1 MEISNG
7 FGVNSQVNAAKEAE
21 EKRKAEEARKKA
33 EEDAKKAAE
42 EAAKKAA
49 EEAAKKAE
57 EAEAKKAKEKS
68 KLDEINVL
76 DLLLEEPDVATEQAT
91 NNSNVSNAKETEETK
106 DVQKTE
112 DVAAT
117 SSTSEAKEIERLTE
131 EEAIAQGYTVIK
143 TVEDLKAINN
153 NLGGNYILMG
163 DIDLSGI
170 DWVPIGG
177 GTTYSL
183 STGRKLEDA
192 FCGSFNGNGYSISN
206 LTLNVDEGTNSENIG
221 LFARTSEATISNVI
235 LENFTVNTPIS
246 YNKGS
251 VGTLI
256 GLSTDTN
263 IDNVTVRN
271 SSIQGHQKI
280 GGLIGSIDTNNYGGA
295 TNTKITNVN
304 IDCDVN
310 SAYYSGGLVGYVESL
325 GNSSLVIENSSV
337 NGNVSASKKAAGG
350 FIGEGGESIV
360 TINKCNSNAN
370 VSAVDG
376 AERIGGFIGN
386 ANGTKIAICN
396 SSYTGALTAQGDF
409 QGEWY
414 GHYMND
420 SHVSIFELSA
430 GLPVDDILMIDGVE
444 SLTPIYNDV
453 TGQFEYETSV
463 STLTGL
469 DKVVAMI
476 KENPD
481 LADIITFNVMFD
493 FEAMDGAYT
502 PSEYAQ
508 YGVVQHQYEDEE
520 GNVVNDVYIDNEL
533 DPYSTFHSVIAA
545 NPLPVGGGGCLKK
558 CVDEPMYYE
567 ETMVEGLYKDQQG
580 RYYVLTAF
588 GMKPTSLAFFFENQK
603 TNVETRLDEDEVK
616 YRDKMTSMVK
626 GYMAEIRDAMKSYYN
641 FNGDESELIIGEPEY
656 EYLKGKVAGGE
667 QLTDLEN
674 LQYSYYELDMQIG
687 DMVAGTLNNPGCGM
701 GGNSSFL
708 DATDAKPML
717 DENGNMRFKTL
728 DGTELRQVTGEDGTS
743 SYVDLNGDAYSG
755 NPDEIYALRGYPKT
769 DADGRFLYTDEA
781 GKSVY
786 GAKNM
791 NGEYSYTY
799 EDGTAFEGDASTLN
813 QQLDEIDIVADYK
826 KVEEQ
831 MKALLE
837 EYKEKYSK

>member
-7 FGVNSQVNAAKEAE
+7 FGVNSQVNAAKDAE

-57 EAEAKKAKEKS
+57 EAEAKKTKEKS

-112 DVAAT
+112 DVDAT
-117 SSTSEAKEIERLTE
+117 SSTSETKEIERLTE

-143 TVEDLKAINN
+143 SAEDLKLLNN
-153 NLGGNYILMG
+153 NLDGDFILMG
-163 DIDLSGI
+163 DVDLSDV
-170 DWVPIGG
+170 DWAPVGSVDKPF
-177 GTTYSL
+177 
-183 STGRKLEDA
+183 TGK
-192 FCGSFNGNGYSISN
+192 FNGNGYSISN
-206 LTLNVDEGTNSENIG
+206 LTLNVDNGTATENVG
-221 LFARTSEATISNVI
+221 FFASTSDATISNV
-235 LENFTVNTPIS
+235 LLDNVTVNTPAT
-246 YNKGS
+246 YNKGA

-256 GLSTDTN
+256 GVAADTN

-271 SSIQGHQKI
+271 SSVQGHQKT
-280 GGLIGSIDTNNYGGA
+280 GGLIGSITTNGSA

-310 SAYYSGGLVGYVESL
+310 SAYYSGGLVGYVETL
-325 GNSSLVIENSSV
+325 GNSSLVIENSVV

-493 FEAMDGAYT
+493 FEAMDGMYT

-533 DPYSTFHSVIAA
+533 DPYSTFHAPIQVAS
-545 NPLPVGGGGCLKK
+545 GGCSSCNCLG
-558 CVDEPMYYE
+558 MGQIYE

-603 TNVETRLDEDEVK
+603 TNVETRLDEDEVN

-626 GYMAEIRDAMKSYYN
+626 GYMAEMRNAMKSFYN
-641 FNGDESELIIGEPEY
+641 FNGNESELIIGEPEY

-674 LQYSYYELDMQIG
+674 LQYAYYELDMQIG
-687 DMVAGTLNNPGCGM
+687 DMVSDTLNNPGCGM

-708 DATDAKPML
+708 EATDAKPMY
-717 DENGNMRFKTL
+717 DENGNMRFKSL

-743 SYVDLNGDAYSG
+743 RYVDLNGDAYLG

-769 DADGRFLYTDEA
+769 DDDGRFLYTDEA

-799 EDGTAFEGDASTLN
+799 EDGTAFEGDETTLN
-813 QQLDEIDIVADYK
+813 QQLDEIDVSSDYSNLE
-826 KVEEQ
+826 VQ
-831 MKALLE
+831 MQALLE
-837 EYKEKYSK
+837 EYKSKYSV